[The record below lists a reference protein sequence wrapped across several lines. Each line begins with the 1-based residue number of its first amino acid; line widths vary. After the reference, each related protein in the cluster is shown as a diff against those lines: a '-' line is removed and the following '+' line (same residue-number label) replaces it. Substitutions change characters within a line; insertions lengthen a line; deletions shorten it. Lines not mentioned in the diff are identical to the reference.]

1 MGNTLKKKKGFS
13 MPHVYAVILI
23 LMLLVTIMT
32 YVIPAGTYA
41 RVDGNVDPNSFTYVE
56 QTPVSFLSFFTS
68 LHQGFVESAN
78 VIGAV
83 LLISGAIQIIQKT
96 GAFSAGIQA
105 LIKRAKGRD
114 LVMVLLFFTIFT
126 GMGVIGYLDAL
137 YPFYPII
144 ISLFITLGYDKMVGT
159 AIIMLSTAVG
169 FTCGMVNPY
178 TTGVAQTL
186 VGLPMYSG
194 IALRAVG
201 LVVFYAIAVFFLTR
215 YCIKIKKNPKYSV
228 MGENYLQEQTAPM
241 QFEEG
246 LDFHGRRV
254 AIIVVFL
261 AAIVLSVVGSLRW
274 KWGLPEITA
283 VYMPVA
289 IVAVVLSRMLR
300 VRQGHGRRGGAHHG
314 NRPEPGGVRPSRRGQ
329 HHRHHHPCRI
339 RPAGGQEPG
348 DHPAHHLR
356 LCHSVQLLRLLRL
369 RQGRGH
375 DAHPPASG
383 SGAWDQSAGHGA
395 GVPIRRRLHQHL
407 LAHRFPASALSVRY
421 GLRSLVQVRLENLR
435 VSDYRGVPPDHYCKP
450 DRLRSLLNT
459 AWRGRRIVGAAP
471 AVISD
476 WKRAGKLCKI

>member
-1 MGNTLKKKKGFS
+1 

-228 MGENYLQEQTAPM
+228 MGEIISRS
-241 QFEEG
+241 
-246 LDFHGRRV
+246 RRRPC
-254 AIIVVFL
+254 
-261 AAIVLSVVGSLRW
+261 SLRKDW
-274 KWGLPEITA
+274 TSTA
-283 VYMPVA
+283 A
-289 IVAVVLSRMLR
+289 GWLSLWCSWPPLSSLWW
-300 VRQGHGRRGGAHHG
+300 VPSGGNGGCRRSP
-314 NRPEPGGVRPSRRGQ
+314 RSTCPWLLWLWFS
-329 HHRHHHPCRI
+329 
-339 RPAGGQEPG
+339 PA
-348 DHPAHHLR
+348 
-356 LCHSVQLLRLLRL
+356 
-369 RQGRGH
+369 
-375 DAHPPASG
+375 
-383 SGAWDQSAGHGA
+383 
-395 GVPIRRRLHQHL
+395 
-407 LAHRFPASALSVRY
+407 
-421 GLRSLVQVRLENLR
+421 
-435 VSDYRGVPPDHYCKP
+435 
-450 DRLRSLLNT
+450 
-459 AWRGRRIVGAAP
+459 
-471 AVISD
+471 
-476 WKRAGKLCKI
+476 

>member
-105 LIKRAKGRD
+105 LIKRAKGRG

-159 AIIMLSTAVG
+159 AVIMLSSAVG

-194 IALRAVG
+194 IGFRAVG
-201 LVVFYAIAVFFLTR
+201 LVVFYIIALFFLLR
-215 YCIKIKKNPKYSV
+215 YCIKIKKDAKNSI
-228 MGENYLQEQTAPM
+228 MGENYLEEQTAPM
-241 QFEEG
+241 EFEKG
-246 LDFHGRRV
+246 LAFDGKRV
-254 AIIVVFL
+254 ILIVLFL
-261 AAIVLSVVGSLRW
+261 ATVLLTVVGSLQW
-274 KWGLPEITA
+274 AWGLPEIAAIYFPVTIIGVILFRINPSEACVEFGKGMAGTIAPTMVIGFSRA
-283 VYMPVA
+283 VS
-289 IVAVVLSRMLR
+289 VLLTE
-300 VRQGHGRRGGAHHG
+300 G
-314 NRPEPGGVRPSRRGQ
+314 N
-329 HHRHHHPCRI
+329 I
-339 RPAGGQEPG
+339 T
-348 DHPAHHLR
+348 DTII
-356 LCHSVQLLRLLRL
+356 HSVSGVLQGQSPIITLLIIFLFVT
-369 RQGRGH
+369 GFNFFV
-375 DAHPPASG
+375 ASG
-383 SGAWDQSAGHGA
+383 SGKA
-395 GVPIRRRLHQHL
+395 VVMMPILQPL
-407 LAHRFPASALSVRY
+407 GQVLGINQQVLVLAYQY
-421 GLRSLVQVRLENLR
+421 GDGFTNTFW
-435 VSDYRGVPPDHYCKP
+435 PTA
-450 DRLRSLLNT
+450 SLLQLSLCGMDYGHWFKFAWKIYACLIT
-459 AWRGRRIVGAAP
+459 AGFLLIIIANQIGYGP
-471 AVISD
+471 F
-476 WKRAGKLCKI
+476 

>member
-194 IALRAVG
+194 IALRAKGMGAEVIVTEIDPFKALDATMNG
-201 LVVFYAIAVFFLTR
+201 FRVMPMDEAARYGDIFVTVTGCKDVITPKHFAVMKHNAILTNAGHFD
-215 YCIKIKKNPKYSV
+215 CEV
-228 MGENYLQEQTAPM
+228 
-241 QFEEG
+241 
-246 LDFHGRRV
+246 DV
-254 AIIVVFL
+254 AGL
-261 AAIVLSVVGSLRW
+261 AAM
-274 KWGLPEITA
+274 A
-283 VYMPVA
+283 VK
-289 IVAVVLSRMLR
+289 RE
-300 VRQGHGRRGGAHHG
+300 VRRDNIEGFTL
-314 NRPEPGGVRPSRRGQ
+314 PGGRVLNVIGEGRLVNLA
-329 HHRHHHPCRI
+329 
-339 RPAGGQEPG
+339 AGNG
-348 DHPAHHLR
+348 HPAEIMDMSF
-356 LCHSVQLLRLLRL
+356 SVQALALEWLVKHRDGLEKKVY
-369 RQGRGH
+369 QVPAEIDDAIGRVKLAAMGLSI
-375 DAHPPASG
+375 DALTPE
-383 SGAWDQSAGHGA
+383 QEE
-395 GVPIRRRLHQHL
+395 
-407 LAHRFPASALSVRY
+407 Y
-421 GLRSLVQVRLENLR
+421 
-435 VSDYRGVPPDHYCKP
+435 
-450 DRLRSLLNT
+450 LN
-459 AWRGRRIVGAAP
+459 G
-471 AVISD
+471 
-476 WKRAGKLCKI
+476 WKA

>member
-261 AAIVLSVVGSLRW
+261 AAILSLQEMEDLRD
-274 KWGLPEITA
+274 
-283 VYMPVA
+283 
-289 IVAVVLSRMLR
+289 
-300 VRQGHGRRGGAHHG
+300 RR
-314 NRPEPGGVRPSRRGQ
+314 
-329 HHRHHHPCRI
+329 
-339 RPAGGQEPG
+339 
-348 DHPAHHLR
+348 
-356 LCHSVQLLRLLRL
+356 
-369 RQGRGH
+369 
-375 DAHPPASG
+375 
-383 SGAWDQSAGHGA
+383 DQSAFRKEFNMIGS
-395 GVPIRRRLHQHL
+395 R
-407 LAHRFPASALSVRY
+407 
-421 GLRSLVQVRLENLR
+421 LVQTGKAWFRSQGIILFITTGLCIGGMFLIRNPYYIMAGIGILDALPIFGTGTVLIPWAVLRL
-435 VSDYRGVPPDHYCKP
+435 
-450 DRLRSLLNT
+450 
-459 AWRGRRIVGAAP
+459 AVG
-471 AVISD
+471 D
-476 WKRAGKLCKI
+476 WKQALVLTAIYLVCYFVRQILEVRMMGGQVGLSPLETLASVYVGLELFGFFGFILGPLGLLLIEDMVEAWTKEEETET